1 MAEKKVAKKTTAKKT
16 NQMSVY
22 EEKKPKETKKAQT
35 AGSSISVVCDGEL
48 VETEVSSSIYERAF
62 NKNSEIVVK
71 NKNKKKGYAP
81 TVFAIILFSGLL
93 LTNVWSQIQLDK
105 VSDDVAS
112 MNRQLADLEAQ
123 EEEYTQKL
131 AKKNEKALEDAA
143 DYIENEIGMVKGD
156 SATTVYVELQ
166 LDDETVVIEKEK
178 SKNGWTTLLSS
189 VGRFFS
195 DLFD

>member
-1 MAEKKVAKKTTAKKT
+1 MADKKVAKKTTSKKT

-22 EEKKPKETKKAQT
+22 EEKKPIKAKKPQN

-93 LTNVWSQIQLDK
+93 LTNVWSQIKLDK
-105 VSDDVAS
+105 VGDEVAT
-112 MNRQLADLEAQ
+112 MNRQLADLEAK

-131 AKKNEKALEDAA
+131 AKKNEKALEEAA
-143 DYIENEIGMVKGD
+143 DYIENELGMAKGD
-156 SATTVYVELQ
+156 SSTTVYVELQ
-166 LDDETVVIEKEK
+166 LDDETVVIEKEEN
-178 SKNGWTTLLSS
+178 KNGWTTLLSS

>member
-1 MAEKKVAKKTTAKKT
+1 MADKKVAKKTTSKKT

-22 EEKKPKETKKAQT
+22 EEKKPIKAKKPQN

-93 LTNVWSQIQLDK
+93 LTNVWSQIKLDK
-105 VSDDVAS
+105 VGDEVAT
-112 MNRQLADLEAQ
+112 MNRQLADLEAK

-131 AKKNEKALEDAA
+131 AKKNEKALEEAA
-143 DYIENEIGMVKGD
+143 DYIENELGMAKGD
-156 SATTVYVELQ
+156 SSTTVYVELQ
-166 LDDETVVIEKEK
+166 LDD
-178 SKNGWTTLLSS
+178 
-189 VGRFFS
+189 
-195 DLFD
+195 